1 MSETN
6 GAHARQPYQL
16 PGMPDL
22 EQVKRT
28 LEEVQSGTLPADQ
41 QTEKEQYL
49 RESYAAIQKAL
60 PTAEQLEGLARGIEQ
75 LVKDV
80 QAGKFRKGTSG
91 QQGGQE

>member
-1 MSETN
+1 MSGTN
-6 GAHARQPYQL
+6 GARERQPYQL

-28 LEEVQSGTLPADQ
+28 LEEVQSGTLPADEQ
-41 QTEKEQYL
+41 AEKEEYL

-60 PTAEQLEGLARGIEQ
+60 PTAEQLEGLTRGIEQ

-80 QAGKFRKGTSG
+80 QAGKFRKGTTD
-91 QQGGQE
+91 QGGQE